1 MTTDPSI
8 TTPDSRPVIYDNH
21 GRPITYLRLAVT
33 DRCNLR
39 CFYCM
44 PEEGIKYLHK
54 SKLLSYEEMLRIVG
68 VLAELGVHK
77 VRITGGEPFVRN
89 NLVDFLYRL
98 ADIQGIDELNITTN
112 GVLTGQYLK
121 QMKEIGIRSV
131 NLSLDT
137 LVATKFNT
145 ITLRNQFEKVI
156 DNLHLLLNNDFKVKV
171 NVVLMKGFNEN
182 EIVDFVKLTQF
193 LPISVRFIEFMPFAG
208 NEWDRSKMVS
218 QNEILSKVETCFTSD
233 KIQKLEDEKNFTAR
247 TYKIKGFQGDFGII
261 SSITN
266 PFCDSCNRIRL
277 TANGKIKNCL
287 FSNSETDLLT
297 AFRNGESITNLIA
310 QSVQNKK
317 KVRAGMETFSEIND
331 PSLHFDNRSMIAIGG

>member
-1 MTTDPSI
+1 MTPSKTILTD
-8 TTPDSRPVIYDNH
+8 DF
-21 GRPITYLRLAVT
+21 GRKHNYLRISLLEK
-33 DRCNLR
+33 CNLR
-39 CFYCM
+39 CTYCM
-44 PEEGIKYLHK
+44 PADGIALSPKASLMTAEEIFAIARTFV
-54 SKLLSYEEMLRIVG
+54 ENG
-68 VLAELGVHK
+68 VDKIRL
-77 VRITGGEPFVRN
+77 TGGEPLLRK
-89 NLVDFLYRL
+89 DFPEIVSKLSAL
-98 ADIQGIDELNITTN
+98 DVSLSITTN
-112 GVLTGQYLK
+112 GILIDRHIDVLK
-121 QMKEIGIRSV
+121 QAGIKKI

-137 LVATKFNT
+137 LVASKFHS

-156 DNLHLLLNNDFKVKV
+156 DNLHLLLNHDFQVKV
-171 NVVLMKGFNEN
+171 NVVLMKGFNDN
-182 EIVDFVKLTQF
+182 EIVDFINLTES

-218 QNEILSKVETCFTSD
+218 QSEILSQVETCFTSD

-297 AFRNGESITNLIA
+297 AFRNGESITKLI
-310 QSVQNKK
+310 SVSVKSKK
-317 KVRAGMETFSEIND
+317 KVRSGMVTISEMDD
-331 PSLHFDNRSMIAIGG
+331 PNLHFDNRSMIAIGG

>member
-1 MTTDPSI
+1 MPADGIALSPKADLMTADEIFAIAQTFVKNGVDKI
-8 TTPDSRPVIYDNH
+8 
-21 GRPITYLRLAVT
+21 RL
-33 DRCNLR
+33 
-39 CFYCM
+39 
-44 PEEGIKYLHK
+44 
-54 SKLLSYEEMLRIVG
+54 
-68 VLAELGVHK
+68 
-77 VRITGGEPFVRN
+77 TGGEPLLRK
-89 NLVDFLYRL
+89 DFPEIVSKLSDL
-98 ADIQGIDELNITTN
+98 EVSLSITTN
-112 GVLTGQYLK
+112 GILIDRHIEVLK
-121 QMKEIGIRSV
+121 QFNVNKI

-137 LVATKFNT
+137 LVSSKFHS

-182 EIVDFVKLTQF
+182 EIMDFVKLTQF

-218 QNEILSKVETCFTSD
+218 QNEILSQVSTAFSSEE
-233 KIQKLEDEKNFTAR
+233 IQKLEDEKNFTSR
-247 TYKIKGFQGDFGII
+247 NYKIKDFQGDFGII

-297 AFRNGESITNLIA
+297 ALRNDESIEELI
-310 QSVQNKK
+310 SRSIKNKK
-317 KVRAGMETFSEIND
+317 KIRAGMVSVSEMDD
-331 PSLHFDNRSMIAIGG
+331 PAKHFDNRSMIAIGG

>member
-1 MTTDPSI
+1 MTASNTVLTD
-8 TTPDSRPVIYDNH
+8 DF
-21 GRPITYLRLAVT
+21 GRKHNYLRISLLEK
-33 DRCNLR
+33 CNLR
-39 CFYCM
+39 CTYCM
-44 PEEGIKYLHK
+44 PADGIA
-54 SKLLSYEEMLRIVG
+54 LSPKASLMTADEIFAIAQTFVKNG
-68 VLAELGVHK
+68 VDKIRL
-77 VRITGGEPFVRN
+77 TGGEPLLRK
-89 NLVDFLYRL
+89 DFPEIVSKLSDL
-98 ADIQGIDELNITTN
+98 EVSLSITTN
-112 GVLTGQYLK
+112 GILIDRHIEVLK
-121 QMKEIGIRSV
+121 QFNVNKI

-137 LVATKFNT
+137 LVSSKFHS

-182 EIVDFVKLTQF
+182 EIIDFVKLTQF

-218 QNEILSKVETCFTSD
+218 QNEILSQVSTAFSSEE
-233 KIQKLEDEKNFTAR
+233 IQKLEDEKNFTSR
-247 TYKIKGFQGDFGII
+247 NYKIKDFQGDFGII

-297 AFRNGESITNLIA
+297 ALRNGESIEELI
-310 QSVQNKK
+310 SRSIKNKK
-317 KVRAGMETFSEIND
+317 KVRAGMVSVSEMDD
-331 PSLHFDNRSMIAIGG
+331 PAKHFDNRSMIAIGG